1 MPSQVEALCAA
12 SAAALLE
19 MLASSTEDA
28 DRKDGRRAVGV
39 GVGPTAEDGS
49 GGRTGGEGE
58 GDGTGGAG
66 GGGEGDD
73 ETPEKQARAGDC
85 SGVGDERVLGVRR
98 SLWGGTGNEQLE
110 RQTVMR
116 LLSLIATSGKGKK
129 GGFKGEGS
137 RDHGK
142 CEARG
147 EDSGSTSS
155 AHNAS
160 GDAEGSEWVG
170 AGEVGSRGAEGE
182 KGGQLFRVL
191 QEEMEMEG
199 VDLEGLERLLLIG
212 NRCSC

>member
-19 MLASSTEDA
+19 MLARSMEDA

-49 GGRTGGEGE
+49 GGRRGGEEE

-66 GGGEGDD
+66 GGSEGD
-73 ETPEKQARAGDC
+73 EVTPEKQARAGDC

-116 LLSLIATSGKGKK
+116 LLSLIASSGGGKK
-129 GGFKGEGS
+129 GGFKGQGN
-137 RDHGK
+137 GK
-142 CEARG
+142 GEALG
-147 EDSGSTSS
+147 EDSGSTSG

-160 GDAEGSEWVG
+160 GNAEGSGSVG
-170 AGEVGSRGAEGE
+170 AGEVGSRGAAGE
-182 KGGQLFRVL
+182 KGGQLLRVL
-191 QEEMEMEG
+191 QEQMEMEG
-199 VDLEGLERLLLIG
+199 GDLEGLERLLLIG
-212 NRCSC
+212 K